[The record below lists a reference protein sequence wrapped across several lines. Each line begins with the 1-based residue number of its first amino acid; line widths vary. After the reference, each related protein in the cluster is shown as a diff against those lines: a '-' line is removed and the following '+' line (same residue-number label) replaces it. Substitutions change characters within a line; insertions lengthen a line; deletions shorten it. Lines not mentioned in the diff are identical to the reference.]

1 MNGQTAADDVPKDS
15 QDRLLRNHKSKK
27 LLLNMEI
34 FKSEKGWFM
43 IKEVRPQ
50 FFSLDLPIRTT

>member
-15 QDRLLRNHKSKK
+15 QDRLFRNHKSKK

-34 FKSEKGWFM
+34 FKSEKRWFM
-43 IKEVRPQ
+43 I
-50 FFSLDLPIRTT
+50 